1 MVIETKF
8 DSIAEIAALQRMA
21 DTVEEQVLIRTSDSN
36 IMVDA
41 KSFLGLFTLDFS
53 QPVEVVTDSLYV
65 IRRLEMMSR
74 QKAAAGA
81 R

>member
-8 DSIAEIAALQRMA
+8 DSIAEIAALQRLA
-21 DTVEEQVLIRTSDSN
+21 DTVEERVLIRTPDSN
-36 IMVDA
+36 ISVDA
-41 KSFLGLFTLDFS
+41 KSFLGLFTLDFA
-53 QPVEVVTDSLYV
+53 QPLEVVTDSVYV

-74 QKAAAGA
+74 QKAVQAA

>member
-8 DSIAEIAALQRMA
+8 NSLGEITELQHMAAS
-21 DTVEEQVLIRTSDSN
+21 VNEHVFIRAPQSN

-53 QPVEVVTDSLYV
+53 QPVEVVTDSVYV
-65 IRRLEMMSR
+65 LRQLEIASRR
-74 QKAAAGA
+74 KAGHVK
-81 R
+81 

>member
-21 DTVEEQVLIRTSDSN
+21 GTVEERVLIRTPDSN
-36 IMVDA
+36 ISVDA
-41 KSFLGLFTLDFS
+41 KSFLGLFTLNFS

-65 IRRLEMMSR
+65 IRRLEMLSR
-74 QKAAAGA
+74 QKSAAGA
-81 R
+81 H